1 MDERARQGAEHLHY
15 AQAAGRAAGQA
26 GAWGRAAGQAEH
38 ADAWGRATDQT
49 ASQAAEHAGAWGRAT
64 DQAAG
69 QAAEQAARAA
79 DAARSALPGGIRSGQ
94 EFEGTLFQ
102 RQLATALAAQ
112 PHSRSLGTYVLGAS
126 LLRTGLS
133 FGGRRRR
140 ILEREGFDTTVA
152 PGGVLDTDELIYV
165 HGRRL
170 PSIMRNGTDLIR
182 RHQDKELQ
190 PTEFGPATGSLRRVT
205 VSEADRRRGAV
216 DWDRLCVDTNAG
228 IGNQHVDVLVSPIGQ
243 DEAEYAADMGL
254 LLPEWLPPRAAQAL
268 VAYPD
273 RPTVRL
279 HLLGEGRVGVDEGA
293 RFRLYEGVPHAMRGS
308 LVMTSGRATRAELWI
323 SNRDSLVSSIFNTLD
338 CLGKFLGFLGEIG
351 EVVAAFF

>member
-1 MDERARQGAEHLHY
+1 MDERARQGAERLRH
-15 AQAAGRAAGQA
+15 AQVAGRATGQAGAWGRPAGQA
-26 GAWGRAAGQAEH
+26 GAWGRPTGQVASQVAGQV
-38 ADAWGRATDQT
+38 
-49 ASQAAEHAGAWGRAT
+49 AG
-64 DQAAG
+64 
-69 QAAEQAARAA
+69 QAARAA
-79 DAARSALPGGIRSGQ
+79 DAARSVLPGGIRSGQ
-94 EFEGTLFQ
+94 GFEGTLFQ
-102 RQLATALAAQ
+102 RRLATALAAQ

-152 PGGVLDTDELIYV
+152 PGGGLDADELIHV

-182 RHQDKELQ
+182 RHQDEELQ
-190 PTEFGPATGSLRRVT
+190 PTEFGSATGSLRRVT

-228 IGNQHVDVLVSPIGQ
+228 IGNQHIDVLVAPIGR
-243 DEAEYAADMGL
+243 DGAEYAADMSL
-254 LLPEWLPPRAAQAL
+254 LLPEWLPPRVAQAL
-268 VAYPD
+268 VACPD
-273 RPTVRL
+273 RPIVRL
-279 HLLGEGRVGVDEGA
+279 HLLGENRVGVDDGA

-323 SNRDSLVSSIFNTLD
+323 SDRDSLGSSIFNTLD
-338 CLGKFLGFLGEIG
+338 CLCKFLGFLGEIG
-351 EVVAAFF
+351 EIVAAFF

>member
-38 ADAWGRATDQT
+38 A
-49 ASQAAEHAGAWGRAT
+49 GAWGQAT

-69 QAAEQAARAA
+69 RAAGQAARAA

-94 EFEGTLFQ
+94 GFEGTLFQ

-152 PGGVLDTDELIYV
+152 PGGVLDADELIHI

-170 PSIMRNGTDLIR
+170 PRIMSNTNLIR
-182 RHQDKELQ
+182 RQQDEELR
-190 PTEFGPATGSLRRVT
+190 PMDGGSATGSLRRVT

-228 IGNQHVDVLVSPIGQ
+228 IGNQHVDVLVAPIGR
-243 DEAEYAADMGL
+243 DGAEYAADMGL

-268 VAYPD
+268 VARPD

-279 HLLGEGRVGVDEGA
+279 HLLGEDRVGVDDGA

-323 SNRDSLVSSIFNTLD
+323 SNRNSLGSSIFNTLD

>member
-1 MDERARQGAEHLHY
+1 MDERARQGAERLRR
-15 AQAAGRAAGQA
+15 AAARTGGALSQAAGRAAEQA
-26 GAWGRAAGQAEH
+26 GAWGRAAEQ
-38 ADAWGRATDQT
+38 
-49 ASQAAEHAGAWGRAT
+49 
-64 DQAAG
+64 AG
-69 QAAEQAARAA
+69 QAASQVAGQVVGHAARAA

-102 RQLATALAAQ
+102 RRLATALAAQ

-133 FGGRRRR
+133 FGWRRRR
-140 ILEREGFDTTVA
+140 TLEREGFDTTVA
-152 PGGVLDTDELIYV
+152 PGGVLDADELIHV

-170 PSIMRNGTDLIR
+170 PSIMRSTNLGFLTR
-182 RHQDKELQ
+182 RRQDKELR
-190 PTEFGPATGSLRRVT
+190 PMDGGSTTGSLSRVT
-205 VSEADRRRGAV
+205 VPEADRRRGAV
-216 DWDRLCVDTNAG
+216 DWDRLCVDTHAG
-228 IGNQHVDVLVSPIGQ
+228 IGNQHVDVLVAPIGRNG
-243 DEAEYAADMGL
+243 AEYAADMRL

-268 VAYPD
+268 VARPD
-273 RPTVRL
+273 RPIVRL
-279 HLLGEGRVGVDEGA
+279 HLLGEGWVGVDDGA

-351 EVVAAFF
+351 EVVAPFF

>member
-1 MDERARQGAEHLHY
+1 MDERARQGAERLHY
-15 AQAAGRAAGQA
+15 AQAAGRATG
-26 GAWGRAAGQAEH
+26 
-38 ADAWGRATDQT
+38 QT
-49 ASQAAEHAGAWGRAT
+49 ASQAAG
-64 DQAAG
+64 
-69 QAAEQAARAA
+69 QAARAA

-94 EFEGTLFQ
+94 GFEGTLFQ
-102 RQLATALAAQ
+102 RRLATALAAQ

-152 PGGVLDTDELIYV
+152 PGGVLDADELIHI

-170 PSIMRNGTDLIR
+170 PRIMSNTNLIR
-182 RHQDKELQ
+182 RQQDEELR
-190 PTEFGPATGSLRRVT
+190 PMDGGPATGSLRRMT

-228 IGNQHVDVLVSPIGQ
+228 IGNQHVDVLVAPIGR
-243 DEAEYAADMGL
+243 DGAEYAADMSL

-268 VAYPD
+268 VARPD

-279 HLLGEGRVGVDEGA
+279 HLLGEDRVGVDDGA

-323 SNRDSLVSSIFNTLD
+323 SNRNSLGSSIFNTLD
-338 CLGKFLGFLGEIG
+338 SLDNSLGFLGFLGEIVSG
-351 EVVAAFF
+351 WA

>member
-1 MDERARQGAEHLHY
+1 MDERARQGAERLRH
-15 AQAAGRAAGQA
+15 AQVAGRATGQA
-26 GAWGRAAGQAEH
+26 GAWGRP
-38 ADAWGRATDQT
+38 
-49 ASQAAEHAGAWGRAT
+49 
-64 DQAAG
+64 AG
-69 QAAEQAARAA
+69 QAASQVAGQVAGHAARAA
-79 DAARSALPGGIRSGQ
+79 DAARSVLPGGIRSGQ

-102 RQLATALAAQ
+102 RRLATALAAQ

-152 PGGVLDTDELIYV
+152 PGGVLDADELIHI

-182 RHQDKELQ
+182 RHQDEELQ
-190 PTEFGPATGSLRRVT
+190 PTEFGSATGSLRRVT

-228 IGNQHVDVLVSPIGQ
+228 IGNQHVDVLVAPIGQ
-243 DEAEYAADMGL
+243 DGAEYAADMSL

-268 VAYPD
+268 VARPD

-279 HLLGEGRVGVDEGA
+279 HLLGEDRVGVDDGA

-323 SNRDSLVSSIFNTLD
+323 SDRRNIGSDIVD
-338 CLGKFLGFLGEIG
+338 FLGDLADLGEIA
-351 EVVAAFF
+351 AAF

>member
-38 ADAWGRATDQT
+38 A
-49 ASQAAEHAGAWGRAT
+49 GAWGQAT

-69 QAAEQAARAA
+69 RAAGQAARAA

-94 EFEGTLFQ
+94 EFKGTLFQ

-140 ILEREGFDTTVA
+140 ILERGGFDTTVA
-152 PGGVLDTDELIYV
+152 PGGVLDADELIHI

-170 PSIMRNGTDLIR
+170 PRIMSNTNLIR
-182 RHQDKELQ
+182 RQQDEELR
-190 PTEFGPATGSLRRVT
+190 PMDGGSATGSLRRVT

-228 IGNQHVDVLVSPIGQ
+228 IGNQHVDVLVAPIGQ

-268 VAYPD
+268 VARPD

-279 HLLGEGRVGVDEGA
+279 HLLGENRVGVDDGA

-323 SNRDSLVSSIFNTLD
+323 SDRRNIGSDIID
-338 CLGKFLGFLGEIG
+338 FLGDLADLGEIA
-351 EVVAAFF
+351 AAF

>member
-1 MDERARQGAEHLHY
+1 MDERARQGAERLRH
-15 AQAAGRAAGQA
+15 AQVAGRATGQA
-26 GAWGRAAGQAEH
+26 GAWGRP
-38 ADAWGRATDQT
+38 
-49 ASQAAEHAGAWGRAT
+49 
-64 DQAAG
+64 AG
-69 QAAEQAARAA
+69 QAASQVAGQVAGHAARAA
-79 DAARSALPGGIRSGQ
+79 DAARSVLPGGIRSGQ
-94 EFEGTLFQ
+94 GFEGTLFQ
-102 RQLATALAAQ
+102 RRLATALAAQ

-140 ILEREGFDTTVA
+140 ILERGGFDTTVA
-152 PGGVLDTDELIYV
+152 PGGVLDADELIYV

-170 PSIMRNGTDLIR
+170 PRIMSNKKRQ
-182 RHQDKELQ
+182 QDEELR
-190 PTEFGPATGSLRRVT
+190 PMDGGSATGSLRRVT

-216 DWDRLCVDTNAG
+216 DWDRLCMDTSSDR
-228 IGNQHVDVLVSPIGQ
+228 IDDDQHVDVLVAPIGR
-243 DEAEYAADMGL
+243 DGAEYAADMSL

-268 VAYPD
+268 VARPD

-279 HLLGEGRVGVDEGA
+279 HLLGEDRVGVDDGA

-323 SNRDSLVSSIFNTLD
+323 SNRDSLGSSIFNTLD
-338 CLGKFLGFLGEIG
+338 SLGNFLGFLGEIG

>member
-79 DAARSALPGGIRSGQ
+79 DAARSALPSGIRSGQ
-94 EFEGTLFQ
+94 GFEGTLFQ
-102 RQLATALAAQ
+102 RRLATALAAQ

-152 PGGVLDTDELIYV
+152 PGGALDADELIHI

-228 IGNQHVDVLVSPIGQ
+228 IGNQHVDVLVAPIGR
-243 DEAEYAADMGL
+243 DGAEYAADMSL

-268 VAYPD
+268 VARPD

-279 HLLGEGRVGVDEGA
+279 HLLGEDWVGVDDGA